1 VALIFHLQCR
11 LRSRLLYHRKRR
23 MATLRCGPTE
33 VAKGT
38 EGPTYKQVYLVA
50 DHCFMAVSISFY
62 GGTGGAAANGVRNC
76 LTEQARVKDE
86 LDKRGVSNWDTP

>member
-1 VALIFHLQCR
+1 
-11 LRSRLLYHRKRR
+11 